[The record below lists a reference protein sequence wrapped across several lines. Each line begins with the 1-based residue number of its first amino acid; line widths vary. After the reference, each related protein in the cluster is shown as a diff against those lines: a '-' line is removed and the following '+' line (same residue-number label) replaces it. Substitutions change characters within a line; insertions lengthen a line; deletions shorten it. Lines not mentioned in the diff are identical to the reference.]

1 MQQETTMYQRMVSRA
16 RWLQAVGRHGGGV
29 GVLAV
34 LLLLPL
40 TAAGQDAL
48 EALASPDSDAE
59 VVVLGPAPGDLDTSF
74 GGDGKVLTDFGSDSS
89 GTAHAIA
96 LQPDGKIVVA
106 GGGSHGSGNSDF
118 ALARYLPNGTLDAS
132 FGSNGT
138 VLTDFLYDSAYA
150 LVLQSD
156 GKIVVAGDSCDNNWE
171 GCDFALARYLP
182 NGTLDPSFGSNGK
195 VLTDFGSGSYDVAHA
210 LALQPDG
217 KIVVAGGSVASGN
230 SDFAL
235 ARYLPNGTLDASFG
249 SNGKVLTNFG
259 SDSSDSDSANAL
271 VLQSDG
277 KIVVAGYV
285 YAYLSSDFALVALAR
300 YLPNGTLD
308 ASFGSNGKVLTDS
321 SGKAHAIALQPDGKI
336 VVAGE
341 RLIIADEDHY
351 LSDFALARYL
361 PNGTLDASFGSNG
374 KVLTDFGSEAFA
386 IALQPDGKIVVAG
399 YSGGDF
405 ALARYGPNGTLD
417 PTFGGDGKVL
427 TDFGSGSFDL
437 AYALALQP
445 RDGRLVVAGFSNDY
459 NGADGVALAR
469 YHAITCSGVVVTQVG
484 TAGNDT
490 IVGTAGNDVIFGFAG
505 NDTISGLGGDDILC
519 GGSGND
525 TLRGGSGNDSLSG
538 GSGTDTCD
546 GGSHVSR
553 DTASGCEQVTGVP

>member
-1 MQQETTMYQRMVSRA
+1 MRHETTMYKRMVSGT
-16 RWLQAVGRHGGGV
+16 RWLQAVARRGGGV

-40 TAAGQDAL
+40 TAAGQDSL
-48 EALASPDSDAE
+48 ETLAPLESDAE
-59 VVVLGPAPGDLDTSF
+59 VAAVGQVAPGDLDTSF
-74 GGDGKVLTDFGSDSS
+74 GDDGKVFTDFGSDSS

-106 GGGSHGSGNSDF
+106 GGGYHGSGSDF

-132 FGSNGT
+132 FGSTGQ
-138 VLTDFLYDSAYA
+138 VLTDLGSSSLDTA
-150 LVLQSD
+150 LD
-156 GKIVVAGDSCDNNWE
+156 
-171 GCDFALARYLP
+171 
-182 NGTLDPSFGSNGK
+182 
-195 VLTDFGSGSYDVAHA
+195 
-210 LALQPDG
+210 
-217 KIVVAGGSVASGN
+217 
-230 SDFAL
+230 
-235 ARYLPNGTLDASFG
+235 
-249 SNGKVLTNFG
+249 
-259 SDSSDSDSANAL
+259 L

-469 YHAITCSGVVVTQVG
+469 YHAITCSGVVVTQIG

-490 IVGTAGNDVIFGFAG
+490 IVGTAGNDVIFGFPG
-505 NDTISGLGGDDILC
+505 NDTISGLGGDDLLC

-553 DTASGCEQVTGVP
+553 DTATGCERITSVP